1 MGKGERCTTTFIDDA
16 AKRRAAYKRL
26 ASKIATAAAQLAL
39 STGAFVELRIAPPR
53 GDFSCPEGTGAFV
66 LYSDRAEEE
75 EEAEGS
81 AKRIAITEATAELL
95 AYRGTFISRKSPNSS
110 DPLLPPLRSTNKS
123 KGANANANASKNDSR
138 TRMLAA
144 SMALAEES
152 VQGCVQATC
161 PSQVALIDAD
171 ISAIQEE
178 LSRLQELASSI
189 QSSSSRS

>member
-123 KGANANANASKNDSR
+123 KGANATASKNDSR
-138 TRMLAA
+138 TCMLAA